1 MLFQGGLMEAKTE
14 VSPILKLQFLHS
26 FKYVGIVFFAMIT
39 ISAFIF
45 RSIPL
50 LAWALPVVS
59 YVFIPIIE
67 QLLPQSENNLSKE
80 EEEILTDSFFH
91 TFILL
96 FMLPVQWLLIGLLV
110 WELQSVS
117 FATIDARVVGLIV
130 SVGISCATF
139 GINLGHELGH
149 RNDKLSQLA
158 AKGFLLST
166 LYLHFIIE
174 HNRGH
179 HRNVATDNDPASSV
193 KGQWVYHFWFQSVFG
208 SWKSAW
214 ELENTRIEKKNLAW
228 WKNEMIHFTLIQ
240 IALVGSIY
248 LAFGLVSMIGFCITA
263 TIGFLTLETINYVE
277 HYGLRRKI
285 RENGKYERVRPHH
298 SWNCNRDIG
307 RILLFELTRH
317 SDHHAYPNRPFQI
330 LRHHD
335 DAPELPAG
343 YPAMVILSLLPP
355 LWFRVMDHRIPE

>member
-1 MLFQGGLMEAKTE
+1 MLANTEFQA
-14 VSPILKLQFLHS
+14 VSKIQFWHS
-26 FKYVGIVFFAMIT
+26 LKYVGVVSFPMIPILAFAFD
-39 ISAFIF
+39 SN
-45 RSIPL
+45 PL
-50 LAWALPVVS
+50 LAWALPVVAF
-59 YVFIPIIE
+59 VLIPITE
-67 QLLPQSENNLSKE
+67 QFLPQSLDNLSKE
-80 EEEILTDSFFH
+80 EE
-91 TFILL
+91 ILL
-96 FMLPVQWLLIGLLV
+96 KESAFHKIALLLMLPIQWSLIALLI
-110 WELQSVS
+110 WNLQSVS
-117 FATIDARVVGLIV
+117 LATMDLQTVGFIV
-130 SVGISCATF
+130 SVGICCGTF

-149 RNDKLSQLA
+149 RADKLSQLA

-343 YPAMVILSLLPP
+343 YPAMVVIALLPP
-355 LWFRVMDHRIPE
+355 LWFRVMDSRIPE